1 MRRHLPPLAL
11 GLAALLAVAA
21 LVAWTLERHPLAPL
35 AEGVI
40 RSPSIETQ
48 TRSPAPAPQDAPV
61 AVDAPPSPLPVAG
74 WVIDGAGQPISG
86 VRVTIDREDGALA
99 NLVATTGDDG
109 AFHLTPFD
117 GAPTVRLD
125 GPDVFAA
132 ELRWQPGAPAPR
144 ILLTRKVTIT
154 ARVVADD
161 TPVPGAEVSLSDGSS
176 ATVATARTDAD
187 GRAAFPGL
195 MAGAYELWAHD
206 GARVSALGRAT
217 AVGDATARAGAEV
230 ELALGRAGALSG
242 RLVADAAIPPGA
254 QVTVT
259 PIDVDHATRVVAV
272 DADGRFE
279 LPAVPPGRWRVV
291 ATAAGMFQLAD
302 DVITVGAAPTT
313 ITIRLSRAGGVRG
326 TVVDATGDPVAGATL
341 VLRAQGAG
349 AHGSHADVAPEPARG
364 DALRWV
370 HPLAGP
376 RQMPLRDSRRFGAAR
391 HGARPAECGRGH
403 CGVDLGG
410 KRGVVVHAAAD
421 GVIARVVREIRKES
435 GRYVMIEHAGG
446 LRSYYMHLDE
456 IRGDLDVGQPV
467 VAGAPIGTVGRT
479 GVIKSGPHLHFSI
492 AQERAG
498 RTTYLDPEPILRHA
512 VVLARPAPFVEPD
525 VLGAT
530 RVATRPGEAA
540 AAVAPARFVTDA
552 RGAFALDG
560 VEPGEYV
567 AAAFHPDLAAG
578 ASAPFRVRVAET
590 TAGVTITLSAGVVV
604 HGRVWGEAGPLAGAR
619 VIAEEGFGET
629 SHKVASTYTDA
640 AGEYELRALA
650 GSVVIAVDAAG
661 HGATERAVFVGAAT
675 PTRLR
680 QREDFT
686 LIRQDARVHGEVL
699 DPDGHAAAGV
709 TVRIVE
715 GPTLR
720 RRAETDA
727 RGGFVLDRVARGRYT
742 LELSAP
748 DYPPQRAVVTADT
761 FAELR
766 LAQGARL
773 RVELRDGHTARGLP
787 GERVVATGPGGRTAE
802 ALTDARGFADL
813 RGLAPGAWTLRADA
827 AGYVD
832 EALALDV
839 APGRHAQ
846 DVRLELHRG
855 ATVAGIVVDSYG
867 RRVEGARVT
876 AGAASTVTD
885 RDGQFRLDDVATGA
899 IELEVQWN
907 DARGGQRVEL
917 RPGDELLSLQLAVS
931 E

>member
-21 LVAWTLERHPLAPL
+21 LVAWTSERRPLAPL
-35 AEGVI
+35 SEGVI

-48 TRSPAPAPQDAPV
+48 TSSPAFPPQDPPASV
-61 AVDAPPSPLPVAG
+61 ASPPPPALPIAG
-74 WVIDGAGQPISG
+74 WVIDGAGQPVSG
-86 VRVTIDREDGALA
+86 VRVTIDHEDPALA
-99 NLVATTGDDG
+99 DLVATTDGSG
-109 AFHLTPFD
+109 AFHLAPFA
-117 GAPTVRLD
+117 GSPTVRLEA
-125 GPDVFAA
+125 PHVLAA

-154 ARVVADD
+154 ARVIADGAPVA
-161 TPVPGAEVSLSDGSS
+161 GAEIALSDGSG
-176 ATVATARTDAD
+176 AAVATTRTDAD
-187 GRAAFPGL
+187 GRAAFTDL
-195 MAGAYELWAHD
+195 MAGAYELWARD
-206 GARVSALGRAT
+206 DARVSPLGRTSAIGDAAT
-217 AVGDATARAGAEV
+217 APVELVLDRAGR
-230 ELALGRAGALSG
+230 LAGQ
-242 RLVADAAIPPGA
+242 LVADAALPAGA
-254 QVTVT
+254 HVTVT
-259 PIDVDHATRVVAV
+259 PLDLDHATRVAEAG
-272 DADGRFE
+272 DDGRFE
-279 LPAVPPGRWRVV
+279 LTALPPGRWRVV
-291 ATAAGMFQLAD
+291 ATVPGMFQLGD
-302 DVITVGAAPTT
+302 DVVTVGAAPAAA
-313 ITIRLSRAGGVRG
+313 TIRMSRAGTVRG
-326 TVVDATGDPVAGATL
+326 TVVDATGAPVAGATL

-349 AHGSHADVAPEPARG
+349 QHGSHADVAPTSARG

-376 RQMPLRDSRRFGAAR
+376 RQMPMRDSRRFGAAR

-512 VVLARPAPFVEPD
+512 VVRAQPAPFVEPD

-530 RVATRPGEAA
+530 RVATRAGDGAA
-540 AAVAPARFVTDA
+540 APAASARFVTDA
-552 RGAFALDG
+552 RGAFTIDG

-567 AAAFHPDLAAG
+567 AAAFHPELAAG
-578 ASAPFRVRVAET
+578 ASSPFRVRVAEA

-604 HGRVWGEAGPLAGAR
+604 HGRVWGEAGPIAGAR

-640 AGEYELRALA
+640 AGDFELRALA

-680 QREDFT
+680 QREDFELT
-686 LIRQDARVHGEVL
+686 RQDARLLGEIL

-709 TVRIVE
+709 EVRIVD

-720 RRAETDA
+720 RRAVTDA
-727 RGGFVLDRVARGRYT
+727 RGGFALDRVARGRYT

-748 DYPPQRAVVTADT
+748 DFPAQRAVVTADA

-787 GERVVATGPGGRTAE
+787 GERVTASGPGGRTAE

-827 AGYVD
+827 TGYVD
-832 EALALDV
+832 ATVALEVTA
-839 APGRHAQ
+839 GRHAQ

-855 ATVAGIVVDSYG
+855 ATLAGIVVDGYG

-876 AGAASTVTD
+876 AGAAATVTD
-885 RDGQFRLDDVATGA
+885 RDGQFRLTDVATGA
-899 IELEVQWN
+899 IELDVAWN

-917 RPGDELLSLQLAVS
+917 RPGDELLSLQLAVV